1 MFLSTV
7 GQCGEC
13 SQIFCELDQVGQL
26 WSFLAALA
34 VCTISSVPSVPW
46 GSVPRQLQMTRHSV
60 ETEACSRLLWLLLQC
75 TADILKYAAV
85 HTWSA
90 AVQTKYAAVHT
101 WSSPLARSRASPLT
115 CHALPHACPGCVSGP
130 KAQNFF
136 QRVFW
141 ITSHCPGSIAQTTSW
156 FQDLSSNQRTYFST
170 KALSSVHGPWPVRVV
185 FYSSA
190 KFPKYFSC
198 KRRAMQSTQPSASTP
213 TELLVNKCVLQRP
226 HSSRSRRRRQGIH
239 APAGLGQAA
248 ERLSTKP
255 AAVAAD
261 SHSATIRQ
269 LYLLLLSNSIVLF
282 LCFFDLIMT
291 KQCLTEKM

>member
-1 MFLSTV
+1 MSTSLQHGCFYPQLGNVGNALRYSASLTKLANFDLFLQRW
-7 GQCGEC
+7 QC
-13 SQIFCELDQVGQL
+13 
-26 WSFLAALA
+26 
-34 VCTISSVPSVPW
+34 VPSVPW

-170 KALSSVHGPWPVRVV
+170 KALSSKVV
-185 FYSSA
+185 FHSSA
-190 KFPKYFSC
+190 KFPKYFSG
-198 KRRAMQSTQPSASTP
+198 KRRKVRSLLHQPNW
-213 TELLVNKCVLQRP
+213 V
-226 HSSRSRRRRQGIH
+226 
-239 APAGLGQAA
+239 AGQQMC
-248 ERLSTKP
+248 
-255 AAVAAD
+255 AV
-261 SHSATIRQ
+261 S
-269 LYLLLLSNSIVLF
+269 
-282 LCFFDLIMT
+282 C
-291 KQCLTEKM
+291 